1 MVLNKTKEFIHYV
14 KNAIFIKKAIV
25 KILKYDNICAEK
37 GVTSMNDDA
46 MKDSN
51 LYKAIKNDLRDMT
64 EDEST
69 FYINMLLEDYERR
82 KKENRLYETNDPIPK
97 IIIRSYYE
105 CLESLDFETL
115 VKHFRRKYI
124 LNENKVE
131 SVHEQEER
139 EGLGLVYEYIQNYT
153 DVKNLNIYT
162 LLRIH
167 QILYSKVPFPEF
179 GGKFR
184 TDSRFLPGSGT
195 ETTNYDLIPNEMA
208 KLFFPVQEL
217 IKEGVEL
224 AQHKTI
230 EKIIPYID
238 KCIELKCKLIKIHPF
253 GDGNGRSIRA
263 FINLL
268 FKIADIPPIY
278 IKNKEKFE
286 YTKAMHLGVNENN
299 LEYIKTFYYY
309 KVCDSIIELDI
320 NYNEDKVFAEQLKEE
335 SKKL

>member
-1 MVLNKTKEFIHYV
+1 MKC
-14 KNAIFIKKAIV
+14 
-25 KILKYDNICAEK
+25 DNIWAEK
-37 GVTSMNDDA
+37 GETSMNDEA
-46 MKDSN
+46 MKDFN
-51 LYKAIKNDLRDMT
+51 LYTAIKNDLSGMT
-64 EDEST
+64 EEQAT
-69 FYINMLLEDYERR
+69 EYINMLLEDYERR
-82 KKENRLYETNDPIPK
+82 KKENRLYQTNDAIPK

-105 CLESLDFETL
+105 CINSPDFETL

-139 EGLGLVYEYIQNYT
+139 EGLGLVYEFIQNFNNI
-153 DVKNLNIYT
+153 KNLNIYT

-167 QILYSKVPFPEF
+167 EIMYSKVPFPEF

-184 TDSRFLPGSGT
+184 TDNRYLPGTGT
-195 ETTNYDLIPNEMA
+195 ETTNYDLIPLEIS
-208 KLFFPVQEL
+208 KLYFPVQEL
-217 IKEGVEL
+217 IKEGSEL
-224 AQHKTI
+224 AQQKKI
-230 EKIIPYID
+230 EKIITYID

-253 GDGNGRSIRA
+253 ADGNGRSIRA

-278 IKNKEKFE
+278 IKNKEKLE
-286 YTKAMHLGVNENN
+286 YHKAMNLANNENN

-320 NYNEDKVFAEQLKEE
+320 NYNEDKLLAEQEKAEV
-335 SKKL
+335 KKM

>member
-1 MVLNKTKEFIHYV
+1 
-14 KNAIFIKKAIV
+14 
-25 KILKYDNICAEK
+25 
-37 GVTSMNDDA
+37 MNDDA

-105 CLESLDFETL
+105 CLESPDFETL

-167 QILYSKVPFPEF
+167 QILYSKVPYSEF

-184 TDSRFLPGSGT
+184 IEPARIQGFGVDIVP
-195 ETTNYDLIPNEMA
+195 YDYIAREMA
-208 KLFFPVQEL
+208 QLYFPVQAL
-217 IKEGVEL
+217 IKEGYEL
-224 AQHKTI
+224 AQKKNI

-238 KCIELKCKLIKIHPF
+238 KCVELKCKLIKIHPF

-268 FKIADIPPIY
+268 FKIANIPPVY
-278 IKNKEKFE
+278 IKNKEKDE
-286 YTKAMHLGVNENN
+286 YTKAMHYGVNENN

-320 NYNEDKVFAEQLKEE
+320 NYNEDKILIEQEKED